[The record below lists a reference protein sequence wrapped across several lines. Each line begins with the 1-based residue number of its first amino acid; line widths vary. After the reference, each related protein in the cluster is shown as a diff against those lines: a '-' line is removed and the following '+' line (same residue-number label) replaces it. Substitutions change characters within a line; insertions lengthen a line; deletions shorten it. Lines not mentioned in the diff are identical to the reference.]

1 MSIMPGEVSSYVFS
15 AQSRVCVCQERNFKN
30 IHYLRE
36 LRRHAVSSGISLNAT
51 RPAQPV
57 CLGALEPFHD
67 MAIFGL
73 SEVNKFRLPFSL
85 ASGYGLLDSIVGKG
99 WDVKPLRADVAD
111 CHFKF
116 VTSLTVYLDK
126 KNFNIKFSLS
136 YSEAPFSFSQD
147 YRQKCKAR
155 SQ

>member
-1 MSIMPGEVSSYVFS
+1 
-15 AQSRVCVCQERNFKN
+15 
-30 IHYLRE
+30 
-36 LRRHAVSSGISLNAT
+36 
-51 RPAQPV
+51 
-57 CLGALEPFHD
+57 

-73 SEVNKFRLPFSL
+73 SEVNKFRIPFSL
-85 ASGYGLLDSIVGKG
+85 ASGYRLLDSIMGKG
-99 WDVKPLRADVAD
+99 WDVKPSRADVAD

-126 KNFNIKFSLS
+126 KNLNIKFPFS

-147 YRQKCKAR
+147 YREKCKVL